1 MKSTHK
7 KYHRKLEWPD
17 KTQKILPDLFLERQ
31 ESKSQSLTDS
41 KNDENVTANSKLYL
55 QMFKED
61 FFKDSMLHNMLETH
75 LYRKQTKIKS
85 ENQLH
90 SEIQLE
96 IQWIMAEITCTEFW
110 FYHELIIRKTRLL
123 CCPWSS
129 QGN

>member
-61 FFKDSMLHNMLETH
+61 FL
-75 LYRKQTKIKS
+75 KIACCIICWKP
-85 ENQLH
+85 
-90 SEIQLE
+90 
-96 IQWIMAEITCTEFW
+96 TCTENK
-110 FYHELIIRKTRLL
+110 LR
-123 CCPWSS
+123 
-129 QGN
+129 